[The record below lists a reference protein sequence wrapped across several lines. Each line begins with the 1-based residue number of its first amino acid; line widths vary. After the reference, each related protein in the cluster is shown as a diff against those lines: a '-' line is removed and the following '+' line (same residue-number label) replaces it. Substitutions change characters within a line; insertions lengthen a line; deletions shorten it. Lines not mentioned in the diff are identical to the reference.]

1 MTLWARSARRFEDGA
16 LVEALIAVIS
26 KACLLSGVADIVTEE
41 DLDPIGT
48 APYLAAETCLTL
60 DDCWTALV

>member
-1 MTLWARSARRFEDGA
+1 MFEAGA
-16 LVEALIAVIS
+16 LAGALIWVIS
-26 KACLLSGVADIVTEE
+26 KACLLSGVADIATEE

-60 DDCWTALV
+60 DDCWTALF